1 METKERTL
9 RSIIISYL
17 MFAIGAVVAA
27 FALEA
32 LLVPCTILD
41 GGVTGISIILNQLT
55 GISLSAFVFV
65 LNIPFLIIGFKQM
78 GKRFLVRGIFGMA
91 LFSVMLAV
99 FHHVEAVTH
108 EELLAVVFGGVLLG
122 AGVGLVLRYGGCL
135 DGTEIVALLVSKKT
149 NASVGQVI
157 LMINVVIYAVAGI
170 LFGWDRALYSLLT
183 YFITFKVIDMVEAGM
198 DQGKSLM
205 IITENGRELAEEIYR
220 KMGRTCTLMEGEGLV
235 SGDKDVLYCV
245 VTRLELSDAKE
256 IIQNA
261 DYSAFVTVTDIAEI
275 LGQHIKKKSPK
286 VMKEISEDPS

>member
-17 MFAIGAVVAA
+17 MIAIGAVVAA

-261 DYSAFVTVTDIAEI
+261 DHSAFVTVTDIAEI

>member
-17 MFAIGAVVAA
+17 MIAIGAVVAA

>member
-1 METKERTL
+1 M
-9 RSIIISYL
+9 I
-17 MFAIGAVVAA
+17 AIGAVVAA

>member
-1 METKERTL
+1 M
-9 RSIIISYL
+9 I
-17 MFAIGAVVAA
+17 AIGAVVAS

-261 DYSAFVTVTDIAEI
+261 DHSAFVTVTDIAEI

>member
-1 METKERTL
+1 M
-9 RSIIISYL
+9 I
-17 MFAIGAVVAA
+17 AIGAVVAA

-198 DQGKSLM
+198 DQGKSLR
-205 IITENGRELAEEIYR
+205 IITENGRELAGEIYR

-261 DYSAFVTVTDIAEI
+261 DHSAFVTVTDIAEI

>member
-1 METKERTL
+1 M
-9 RSIIISYL
+9 I
-17 MFAIGAVVAA
+17 AIGAVVAA

-108 EELLAVVFGGVLLG
+108 EELLAVVFGGVLL
-122 AGVGLVLRYGGCL
+122 GGCL

-261 DYSAFVTVTDIAEI
+261 DHSAFVTVTDIAEI

>member
-1 METKERTL
+1 
-9 RSIIISYL
+9 
-17 MFAIGAVVAA
+17 
-27 FALEA
+27 
-32 LLVPCTILD
+32 
-41 GGVTGISIILNQLT
+41 
-55 GISLSAFVFV
+55 
-65 LNIPFLIIGFKQM
+65 
-78 GKRFLVRGIFGMA
+78 
-91 LFSVMLAV
+91 
-99 FHHVEAVTH
+99 
-108 EELLAVVFGGVLLG
+108 
-122 AGVGLVLRYGGCL
+122 
-135 DGTEIVALLVSKKT
+135 
-149 NASVGQVI
+149 
-157 LMINVVIYAVAGI
+157 MINVVIYAVAGI

-261 DYSAFVTVTDIAEI
+261 DHSAFVTVTDIAEI

>member
-1 METKERTL
+1 M
-9 RSIIISYL
+9 I
-17 MFAIGAVVAA
+17 AIGAVVAA

-261 DYSAFVTVTDIAEI
+261 DHSAFVTVTDIAEI

>member
-1 METKERTL
+1 M
-9 RSIIISYL
+9 I
-17 MFAIGAVVAA
+17 AIGAVVAA

-261 DYSAFVTVTDIAEI
+261 DHSAFVTVTDIA
-275 LGQHIKKKSPK
+275 
-286 VMKEISEDPS
+286 

>member
-1 METKERTL
+1 M
-9 RSIIISYL
+9 I
-17 MFAIGAVVAA
+17 AIGAVVAA

-261 DYSAFVTVTDIAEI
+261 DHSAFVTVTDIAEI

-286 VMKEISEDPS
+286 VMKEISEDPL